1 MEFAKNIT
9 LGFVHGFWDSIKG
22 MTFVF
27 YIDAEIAEQERQ
39 NRMRRSPSP
48 VPSSASAM
56 ILEQERQRDLQ
67 RENPDERN
75 INSVRNR
82 LTEPRVPPQEKK
94 IAQKVFMCCVLN
106 GGFTWLSIILFEQLL
121 LPTLKFL
128 LTLCYGEDSD
138 DLHLIWGWLQSIL
151 SIIFGMMWVLPIFL
165 LSKFVSSLWFADI
178 ANEAYKIR
186 KGKPQLI
193 PSLSKLIADFL
204 FSLVVQAL
212 FLIQSMLV
220 SLIPITFVGNS
231 LCFLHLCMLY
241 SLYCFEYKWINMGW
255 ELHRRLSYIEMNWPY
270 FLGFGIP
277 LTFVTNM
284 TNSLIA
290 SSCIF
295 SIFFP
300 LFILS
305 GNEARPLVGTTETP
319 IRLFSPVIFVA
330 NLMFAGRQ
338 NKSKIEKVMQRQQQ
352 PRVQEKLLRQR
363 KHSAQDAQA
372 QTPKEPPK
380 YRYPQPPEKINPSLH
395 RTSEIP
401 MPMRYRTSARNFIPT
416 PAPTAPI
423 SNQQR
428 R

>member
-9 LGFVHGFWDSIKG
+9 LGFLHGLWDSIKG
-22 MTFVF
+22 VTFVF
-27 YIDAEIAEQERQ
+27 YIDAEIAEKELQG
-39 NRMRRSPSP
+39 RMCRSPSP

-56 ILEQERQRDLQ
+56 RLAQEKQQDFQRQ
-67 RENPDERN
+67 NPDERN
-75 INSVRNR
+75 LSSLRDR
-82 LTEPRVPPQEKK
+82 SPESRVPPQERK

-106 GGFTWLSIILFEQLL
+106 GGFTWLSIILFEQML

-138 DLHLIWGWLQSIL
+138 DLHMIWGWLQSIL

-204 FSLVVQAL
+204 FSLIVQAL

-220 SLIPITFVGNS
+220 SLIPISFVANS
-231 LCFLHLCMLY
+231 LCFLHLCLLY

-270 FLGFGIP
+270 FLGFGTP

-319 IRLFSPVIFVA
+319 IHLFSPVVFVA
-330 NLMFAGRQ
+330 NLMFGGRQ
-338 NKSKIEKVMQRQQQ
+338 NNAKIEKVTQRQPQL
-352 PRVQEKLLRQR
+352 RSQERTPKQH
-363 KHSAQDAQA
+363 KHSVEDSHA
-372 QTPKEPPK
+372 PKEPK
-380 YRYPQPPEKINPSLH
+380 YRYPQPPEKINPSPMH
-395 RTSEIP
+395 RTNEI
-401 MPMRYRTSARNFIPT
+401 PMRYRAIARNLVPT
-416 PAPTAPI
+416 PAPTAPQN
-423 SNQQR
+423 SQQR
-428 R
+428 RQLL